1 MHLLNIYVIKNFISK
16 FSFLIIGFMSLF
28 LIVDIIDHIN
38 KFIDSDIPRFE
49 IINYYL
55 YSLPWFISIALP
67 MTTLLACIFTIG
79 QLQKNHELTAIK
91 ASGISLRKL
100 SFILIAL
107 GVLIS
112 ILSFIFDNTLVSKSI
127 QKKAAIS
134 EQYLDRNQTDSQI
147 RKFHILNEDKGV
159 NQIMYLKNYNFLTKT
174 AQDVVVQSIKENS
187 LSQTMKIDTMIW
199 DQFKK
204 TWICKGIQTRNNQEN
219 YTLQEIKQ
227 KSIKFKLEDGSLF
240 KEEDLIKF
248 LPESEELNYW
258 QLKELSSRRPDDLR
272 LKVDYNFKIAFSCTS
287 LIMILFG
294 IGLSI
299 KKPRTHYATGIGLG
313 VIVIFL
319 YYLGIKFGQTL
330 GYSRILSPFLS
341 VWFVN
346 FIFLSLGGWLFAK
359 IRT

>member
-1 MHLLNIYVIKNFISK
+1 MHLLNLYIIRNFISK
-16 FSFLIIGFMSLF
+16 FIFLIIGFMSLF

-100 SFILIAL
+100 SFVLIAL

-134 EQYLDRNQTDSQI
+134 EQYLDRDQTKNQI
-147 RKFHILNEDKGV
+147 RKFHILNEETGI
-159 NQIMYLKNYNFLTKT
+159 NQIMYLKNYNFLDKT
-174 AQDVVVQSIKENS
+174 ARDVVVQSIKENF
-187 LSQTMKIDTMIW
+187 LNETTIIDTMIW
-199 DQFKK
+199 NQSKEA
-204 TWICKGIQTRNNQEN
+204 WICKGIQKRNNKDK
-219 YTLQEIKQ
+219 YTLETIKQ
-227 KSIKFKLEDGSLF
+227 TTIRFKLEDGNLF

-248 LPESEELNYW
+248 LPKSEELNYW

-313 VIVIFL
+313 IIVIFL
-319 YYLGIKFGQTL
+319 YYLGMKFGQTL
-330 GYSRILSPFLS
+330 GYSRMLSPFLS
-341 VWFVN
+341 VWFIN
-346 FIFLSLGGWLFAK
+346 FIFLSIGGWLFAK